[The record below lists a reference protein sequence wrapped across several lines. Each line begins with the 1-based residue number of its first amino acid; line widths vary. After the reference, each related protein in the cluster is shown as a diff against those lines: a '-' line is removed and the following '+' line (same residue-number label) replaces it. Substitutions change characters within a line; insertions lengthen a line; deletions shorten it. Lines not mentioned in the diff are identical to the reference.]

1 MKDKIFL
8 LNIQWS
14 KFLDFIKKEDI
25 YKSINNI
32 IGDIIR
38 VIIILILMYVI
49 IKIGNKIIN
58 RFVEK
63 QSKMRFSLDE
73 KKSKTLGAVSKSI
86 LKYSVYFFGIF
97 IITEILFGIQGLTFA
112 SIGGVAIGFGA
123 QNLVKDI
130 INGFFILFEDQYA
143 VGDYVTI
150 QDKGGIVES
159 IELRITRIRDF
170 NGDLYVIPNGSIREV
185 TNHSRGN
192 IRILVDIDIANDENA
207 DKAILVIKET
217 CEKFKKENK
226 NVVDG
231 PDVLGIT
238 QLKET
243 GTTIRIVGKA
253 KPMTQWDVE
262 IELRKKIKDELDK
275 ENIRRAYPMIRVS
288 KEE

>member
-1 MKDKIFL
+1 M
-8 LNIQWS
+8 LNIN
-14 KFLDFIKKEDI
+14 KNLLKYKAV
-25 YKSINNI
+25 YRRKKSI
-32 IGDIIR
+32 
-38 VIIILILMYVI
+38 
-49 IKIGNKIIN
+49 
-58 RFVEK
+58 
-63 QSKMRFSLDE
+63 FSVDE
-73 KKSKTLGAVSKSI
+73 KKINTLTGVLKNIVKYIFYFIGLIMVLDIFDINTSSI
-86 LKYSVYFFGIF
+86 LATAG
-97 IITEILFGIQGLTFA
+97 
-112 SIGGVAIGFGA
+112 IGGLAIGFGA
-123 QNLVKDI
+123 QSLVKDI
-130 INGFFILFEDQYA
+130 ITGFFILFEDQFS
-143 VGDYVTI
+143 VGEYIDVD
-150 QDKGGIVES
+150 DKSGVVES
-159 IELRITRIRDF
+159 VELRVTKIRDF
-170 NGDLYVIPNGSIREV
+170 NGDLYIIPNGSIREV

-275 ENIRRAYPMIRVS
+275 ENIRRAYPMIRIS

>member
-1 MKDKIFL
+1 MKDKIYL
-8 LNIQWS
+8 CSIQWT
-14 KFLDFIKKEDI
+14 KFLDFIEQENI
-25 YKSINNI
+25 YKGLYNI
-32 IGDIIR
+32 IK
-38 VIIILILMYVI
+38 VAIILILMYLT

-58 RFVEK
+58 KFVER

-73 KKSKTLGAVSKSI
+73 KKSKTMGAVLKSI

-97 IITEILFGIQGLTFA
+97 IIMEMLFGIQGLTFA

-143 VGDYVTI
+143 VGDYVSI
-150 QDKGGIVES
+150 QEKNGIVES

-170 NGDLYVIPNGSIREV
+170 NGDLHIIPNGSIREV

-192 IRILVDIDIANDENA
+192 IRILIDIDIANDENV
-207 DKAILVIKET
+207 DKAILVIKEV
-217 CEKFKKENK
+217 CNKFKEENEDI
-226 NVVDG
+226 VDG
-231 PDVLGIT
+231 PNVLGIV

-243 GTTIRIVGKA
+243 ATTIRIVGKT
-253 KPMTQWDVE
+253 KPMTQWDIE
-262 IELRKKIKDELDK
+262 MELRKRIKDVLDK
-275 ENIRRAYPMIRVS
+275 ENISRPYPRIRIL

>member
-1 MKDKIFL
+1 MKDKIYL
-8 LNIQWS
+8 CNVQWT
-14 KFLDFIKKEDI
+14 KFLDFIEQENI
-25 YKSINNI
+25 YKGLYNI
-32 IGDIIR
+32 IK
-38 VIIILILMYVI
+38 VVIILILMYLI

-58 RFVEK
+58 RFVER

-73 KKSKTLGAVSKSI
+73 KKSKTMGAVLKSI

-97 IITEILFGIQGLTFA
+97 IIMEMLFGIQGLTFA

-143 VGDYVTI
+143 VGDYVSI
-150 QDKGGIVES
+150 QEKNGIVES

-170 NGDLYVIPNGSIREV
+170 NGDLHIIPNGSIREV

-192 IRILVDIDIANDENA
+192 IRILIDIDIANDENV
-207 DKAILVIKET
+207 DKAILVIKEV
-217 CEKFKKENK
+217 CNKFKEENE
-226 NVVDG
+226 NIVDG
-231 PDVLGIT
+231 PNVLGIV

-243 GTTIRIVGKA
+243 ATTIRIVGKT
-253 KPMTQWDVE
+253 KPMTQWDIE
-262 IELRKKIKDELDK
+262 MELRKRIKDVLDK
-275 ENIRRAYPMIRVS
+275 ENISRPYPRIRIL